1 MGELRAGHAALVR
14 QGRHFCP
21 GFVAW
26 IVRVPRVVDVR
37 TVVAKA
43 GVNDAVD
50 AKMVRVVSLRGWNAR
65 LFGPRV
71 RGHVV
76 VPPVAQVTP
85 EARAHAH
92 ENVPFVGDEGRV
104 VAGLAWAGG
113 HLGPF
118 ACGRVEPPQVV
129 HGPVVVEPKPHP
141 RDPIPHV
148 ADGVAAGLAWEV
160 WQRGPGVR
168 RRVVAVGGVGE
179 SVGGLACDEVA
190 GAVHREPEG
199 VVREV
204 PVWQFR
210 HRRPGLCVHGCGAQE
225 HSKHAGPKAERVES
239 HGAKVHWVNPRMVDE
254 VHKVLDGKKPTRC
267 AGFSLV
273 RRDRD
278 SNSGTKNIGHSL
290 AGCCITTLP
299 PLQRS
304 RRASATG
311 SQI

>member
-1 MGELRAGHAALVR
+1 MGRR
-14 QGRHFCP
+14 PSRS
-21 GFVAW
+21 
-26 IVRVPRVVDVR
+26 I
-37 TVVAKA
+37 
-43 GVNDAVD
+43 
-50 AKMVRVVSLRGWNAR
+50 R
-65 LFGPRV
+65 L
-71 RGHVV
+71 
-76 VPPVAQVTP
+76 
-85 EARAHAH
+85 
-92 ENVPFVGDEGRV
+92 
-104 VAGLAWAGG
+104 W
-113 HLGPF
+113 
-118 ACGRVEPPQVV
+118 RVEPPQVV

-148 ADGVAAGLAWEV
+148 ADGVAAGLAWEI

-204 PVWQFR
+204 PVGQFR

-225 HSKHAGPKAERVES
+225 HSEHAGPRAERVEN
-239 HGAKVHWVNPRMVDE
+239 HGAKVHWVNPRMAGE
-254 VHKVLDGKKPTRC
+254 VHKVLDAKKPTRC

-299 PLQRS
+299 PLQRRPLRGRNGDANLVKS
-304 RRASATG
+304 FHCDRGKLKEFVSWFTDAVWHT
-311 SQI
+311 